1 MLTPSEREA
10 FMSKLKNPES
20 ESAKELLRS
29 ASEQVKSEDPWWEVD
44 ETYQSLAEDAASGSR
59 PEHLERDTPA
69 LIRIPR
75 AMVKAPNSNSPF
87 LLYNVCAVG

>member
-10 FMSKLKNPES
+10 FMNKLKNPES

-29 ASEQVKSEDPWWEVD
+29 AVQQVKSEEPWWEID
-44 ETYQSLAEDAASGSR
+44 ETFQSQAEEAASGSR
-59 PEHLERDTPA
+59 PEHSERNTPV

-75 AMVKAPNSNSPF
+75 AMVKAPSPNTPF